1 MLVSEAHWLLGYDT
15 MQSVELYSFS
25 DRPVTSLC
33 KVEALKG
40 RMQNVATNPICTTLL
55 ASYLRTE
62 YSLQE
67 H

>member
-1 MLVSEAHWLLGYDT
+1 

-40 RMQNVATNPICTTLL
+40 RMQNVATNPICTTLF